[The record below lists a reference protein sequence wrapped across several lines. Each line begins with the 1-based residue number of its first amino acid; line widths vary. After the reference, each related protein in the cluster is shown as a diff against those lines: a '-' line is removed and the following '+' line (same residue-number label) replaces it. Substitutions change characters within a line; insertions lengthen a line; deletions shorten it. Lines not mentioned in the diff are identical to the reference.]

1 MMLFGYDN
9 FDDFLHSMFKG
20 VHNDFV
26 LKWVLPIF
34 TGIHFL
40 FTQVFDSEE
49 GMYFLITLYCIDFIT
64 GFGKSVKYSLK
75 VNKLLKKGE
84 EIPNEI
90 YHKRLVS
97 KRFPRFLITMS
108 AALLLLG
115 ILSFAAKFSV
125 VYIAIFPIF
134 YSIFLG
140 QQIISITEN
149 LNEMG
154 LIPSKVYNKLKKH
167 ITDYFDKEE

>member
-1 MMLFGYDN
+1 MLFGYQTIEE
-9 FDDFLHSMFKG
+9 FLHTLFKG
-20 VHNDFV
+20 VHSEFV
-26 LKWVLPIF
+26 LKWLLPIL
-34 TGIHFL
+34 TGTHFV
-40 FTQVFDSEE
+40 FAQVFDSTA
-49 GMYFLITLYCIDFIT
+49 GLYFLISLYCIDFIT
-64 GFGKSVKYSLK
+64 GFGKSVKYSIK
-75 VNKLLKKGE
+75 VSKLKKIGE
-84 EIPNEI
+84 DVPEEI

-149 LNEMG
+149 LSEMG
-154 LIPSKVYNKLKKH
+154 AIPSKFYNKLKSK
-167 ITDYFDKEE
+167 ITNYIDNE